1 MIYPKLKLMK
11 QLWNSYSLLLFKN
24 TIEASDGRKKH
35 RLNIGGGFADSKIE
49 KKILKLILDGEGNK
63 QMAYKLQRALRTV
76 ERHRSNIMH
85 KFGVDNVVDLVKK
98 AGLINLDD
106 SPPIYVVNDAEISI
120 KETTSIENA
129 TINTHDSAVATFKT
143 TTSLTAVN
151 LYASGGGQILFPAA
165 TSYTGNDYATTTI
178 EASGAGSRI
187 NLSALETLVGGGY
200 RGTYRIIKVHC
211 ARTAAQAERVILS

>member
-1 MIYPKLKLMK
+1 M
-11 QLWNSYSLLLFKN
+11 NS
-24 TIEASDGRKKH
+24 SDG
-35 RLNIGGGFADSKIE
+35 LNQNPGDSDINNAGPAQVSDDIAFLSNDSFGNNTESKISVTE
-49 KKILKLILDGEGNK
+49 LV
-63 QMAYKLQRALRTV
+63 TTT
-76 ERHRSNIMH
+76 
-85 KFGVDNVVDLVKK
+85 VDNQ
-98 AGLINLDD
+98 ATINSIVATEDD